1 MTTKPSPCSS
11 HFLFSLGL
19 PFYFSVVCDCP
30 NGYMRHDETCYKLFA
45 STRATWAEAF
55 VSIIQYQ
62 I

>member
-1 MTTKPSPCSS
+1 MTIKPSPCSS

-62 I
+62 N